1 MRDPMACDPRYLEAA
16 ACFADAAR
24 ATAMKYFRQNPGITR
39 KPDASLVTEADL
51 AVETHLR
58 GMISAAFPT
67 HDIIGEEFEALGTSS
82 ALQWVVDPIDG
93 TSRFAAA
100 HPQFAVLISLLFEG
114 SPILGLLD
122 APATDERWIGARG
135 HPTMFFDKEGGHLAR
150 VRECAS
156 LGDAT
161 VFLGG
166 GMMRLQDP
174 MAVWNA
180 LPGKNRLMEGEA
192 YGYGLLASGY
202 ADIVTDCGMKIWDYL
217 PLVPIVEGAGGV
229 ITDWS
234 GRGLLREQNVN
245 IIATGSSELHRVSI
259 ARLEGLV

>member
-1 MRDPMACDPRYLEAA
+1 MYEMIACDRRYLAA
-16 ACFADAAR
+16 AASFADAAR
-24 ATAMKYFRQNPGITR
+24 EVALKYFRRDPGIAR

-58 GMISAAFPT
+58 EMISASFPA
-67 HDIIGEEFEALGTSS
+67 HDIIGEEFEALGTASS
-82 ALQWVVDPIDG
+82 FQWVIDPIDG
-93 TSRFAAA
+93 TSRFAAG

-114 SPILGLLD
+114 TPILGLVD

-135 HPTMFFDKEGGHLAR
+135 HPTMFVDRGEARLAR
-150 VRECAS
+150 VRKCPS
-156 LGDAT
+156 LSEAT

-166 GMMRLQDP
+166 GMMRLNDP

-180 LPGKNRLMEGEA
+180 LPAQNRLMEGEA

-217 PLVPIVEGAGGV
+217 PLVPIIEGAGGI

-234 GRGLLREQNVN
+234 GRGLLRGQNVN
-245 IIATGSSELHRVSI
+245 VIATGSRELHRAAV
-259 ARLEGLV
+259 ARLEGLA